1 VTPSPFIQAY
11 RTSITKALKQPDG
24 PRRDAV
30 IKAIRDEVQQIIDVG
45 AIAPAR
51 FELLNEGERKKV
63 IPSHLFV
70 TTKYDAQGN
79 FVREK
84 GRWVA
89 SGNFLDTMGM
99 DVQRSPTVN
108 QSSVMILLSIAA
120 TARYDILTG
129 DIKGAY
135 LYTSIK
141 EDEPQIYMWVD
152 KDVADILCE
161 VSPEYRQHRRSD
173 GRILVQLKRYL
184 YGLPQAAHQFHKY
197 HDHKMKSLGFKS
209 VRGDACVWMRG
220 KGDMKIYVCAHVD
233 DLLIA
238 GKPDA
243 IRQLRNDIDTKY
255 TMVWTAGK
263 QHSYIGLDIT
273 ITDTHKILVSQ
284 KGYREDILKRFE
296 LYINKKQPKLN
307 APCNSTIFLANN
319 PNEDVSRDEAKR
331 IEYEEGTPMLSDDAR
346 RSLYVSAVMS
356 LMYLARYTRV
366 DILFATTVHA
376 TRCANPTHY
385 DWMRVVRTLR
395 YLRNSGDYCIELKP
409 GKSIVPEIYADA
421 SHLSHHDAKG
431 HGCMIVTLGNGG
443 YIFAR
448 SSKLKLTT
456 ASATESE
463 HYSLCEAAMYNIW
476 LRDMLRSLRVKLDQP
491 TIIHQDN
498 NAAITMID
506 SNSVDFWR
514 NKHWLVRRNYIREE
528 VDNKECKLKYTP
540 TEDMIADMGTK
551 PLTAKTL
558 KIFMGAIGMRQ
569 VNS

>member
-1 VTPSPFIQAY
+1 
-11 RTSITKALKQPDG
+11 
-24 PRRDAV
+24 
-30 IKAIRDEVQQIIDVG
+30 VQQIIDVG

-51 FELLNEGERKKV
+51 FDSLSEEEQKKV

-70 TTKYDAQGN
+70 TPKYDAQGN

-89 SGNFLDTMGM
+89 GGNFLDTVAM

-120 TARYDILTG
+120 TARYEVLTG

-152 KDVADILCE
+152 KAVANILCE
-161 VSPEYRQHRRSD
+161 VSPMYRQHRRDD

-197 HDHKMKSLGFKS
+197 HSHEMESLGFKPM
-209 VRGDACVWMRG
+209 RGDACVWVRG
-220 KGDMKIYVCAHVD
+220 KGDMRVYVCAHVD
-233 DLLIA
+233 DLLIV
-238 GKPDA
+238 GKPEA
-243 IRQLRNDIDTKY
+243 VRQLKNDMDTKY
-255 TMVWTAGK
+255 TMVWTVGK

-273 ITDTHKILVSQ
+273 ITDSHKIQVSQ

-296 LYINKKQPKLN
+296 THIGKKQPKLN
-307 APCNSTIFLANN
+307 APCNSTIFLNQD
-319 PNEDVSRDEAKR
+319 PNTNVSIAEAKR
-331 IEYEEGTPMLSDDAR
+331 IEHEEGTPMLSDEAR
-346 RSLYVSAVMS
+346 KSLYVSAVMS
-356 LMYLARYTRV
+356 LMYLARYTRI

-376 TRCANPTHY
+376 TRCTNPTHY

-395 YLRNSGDYCIELKP
+395 YLRNSGDYCIELQP
-409 GKSIVPEIYADA
+409 GKLIVPEIYADA

-463 HYSLCEAAMYNIW
+463 HYCLCEAAMYNIW
-476 LRDMLRSLRVKLDQP
+476 LRDMLRNLRVKLENP

-506 SNSVDFWR
+506 SNSVNFWR
-514 NKHWLVRRNYIREE
+514 NKHWIVRRNYIREE
-528 VDNKECKLKYTP
+528 VDNKECKLIHTP
-540 TEDMIADMGTK
+540 TQDMIADMGTK

-558 KIFMGAIGMRQ
+558 KIFMGALGMRQ
-569 VNS
+569 MGT